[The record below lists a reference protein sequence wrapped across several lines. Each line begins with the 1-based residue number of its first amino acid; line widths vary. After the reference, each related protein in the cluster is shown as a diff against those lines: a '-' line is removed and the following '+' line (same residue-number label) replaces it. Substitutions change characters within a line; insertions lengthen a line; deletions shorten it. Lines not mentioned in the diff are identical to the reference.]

1 MKEQSRQADEASI
14 ARQEK
19 IKRDTLE
26 YEYQLKASLKQ
37 QKLQEELR
45 LKKELSEKNQDFVS
59 RLFRD
64 AEKEKRE
71 TQK

>member
-1 MKEQSRQADEASI
+1 MKEQSRQADEQSI
-14 ARQEK
+14 GRQEK

-45 LKKELSEKNQDFVS
+45 LKKELSEKN
-59 RLFRD
+59 
-64 AEKEKRE
+64 
-71 TQK
+71 

>member
-71 TQK
+71 T